1 MSEDN
6 FVSSEYLQSL
16 DIPGRPHVELPEA
29 EEDNSK
35 NNGGDH
41 DPRTDGE
48 HHRHAAGHHEE
59 DLTEEQSLQL
69 ATTHA
74 TMTYRDNVKKCGR

>member
-1 MSEDN
+1 MRTL
-6 FVSSEYLQSL
+6 VSTYLQSL

-29 EEDNSK
+29 EEDDSQ

-48 HHRHAAGHHEE
+48 HHRHAAGNHQE
-59 DLTEEQSLQL
+59 DLT
-69 ATTHA
+69 
-74 TMTYRDNVKKCGR
+74 